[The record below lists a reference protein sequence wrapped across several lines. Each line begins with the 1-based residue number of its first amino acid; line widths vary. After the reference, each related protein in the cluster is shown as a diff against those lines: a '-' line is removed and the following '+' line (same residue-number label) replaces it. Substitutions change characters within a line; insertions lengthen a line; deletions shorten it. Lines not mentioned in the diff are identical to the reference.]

1 MSDSKDAC
9 ARPSLTPVDDAL
21 AQILAATAP
30 VTESETVPIEASY
43 GRVLAAAVISP
54 VNVPPQDNSA
64 MDGYAVCEA
73 GESEYTLVGEAFAGH
88 PFTGEVVAGQCVRI
102 MTGAP
107 VPDGATTVV
116 MQENASVAESQ
127 SGKLVSFSQTLKTGD
142 NIRRAGEDIRTGSE
156 VLPAGR
162 RLTPADCGLLASIGI
177 PTVEVLRP
185 IRVALLTTGD
195 ELVAPGLALED
206 GQIYESNSFVLRP
219 ILQRLGAEIS
229 VLTAIEDNTDTIKT
243 ALASAA
249 ETHDVIITSGGV
261 SVGEADYTRIAVEE
275 LGQLDLWKMAMKP
288 GKPLAFGRIG
298 DCLFLGLPGNP
309 VSSLVTLHQVGLP
322 MLRTLAGESVSP
334 PLRIPA
340 IASELLRKRPGRTDY
355 QRGIAALNTGGQL
368 EVRSTGQQGS
378 GILSSVSRANCF
390 IVLEQDRG
398 RVEEG
403 ETVMVELFDQWLC

>member
-1 MSDSKDAC
+1 MADLKDAC
-9 ARPSLTPVDDAL
+9 ARPSLTPVEEAL
-21 AQILAATAP
+21 AQILAATTP
-30 VTESETVPIEASY
+30 VTETETVSLDASY

-64 MDGYAVCEA
+64 MDGYSICEA
-73 GESEYTLVGEAFAGH
+73 DVKEYALVGQAFAGH
-88 PFTGEVVAGQCVRI
+88 PFTGDLNAGQCVRI

-107 VPDGATTVV
+107 VPAGATTVV
-116 MQENASVAESQ
+116 MQENADVTETP
-127 SGKLVSFSQTLKTGD
+127 SGKVVSFSQALNPGD
-142 NIRRAGEDIRTGSE
+142 NIRRAGEDIKTGSE
-156 VLPAGR
+156 VLSAGR

-195 ELVAPGLALED
+195 ELVAPGQTLED

-219 ILQRLGAEIS
+219 ILQRLGAEIT
-229 VLTAIEDNTDTIKT
+229 VLTAVEDNTDTIK
-243 ALASAA
+243 AELASAA
-249 ETHDVIITSGGV
+249 DSHDVIITSGGV
-261 SVGEADYTRIAVEE
+261 SVGEADYTRIAVEA
-275 LGQLDLWKMAMKP
+275 LGRLDLWKMAMKP

-340 IASELLRKRPGRTDY
+340 VASVLLRKRPGRTDY

-398 RVEEG
+398 RVEAG